1 LETVKRFARKVFVR
15 KNFRREHNFYLKELI
30 GNIHYPL
37 PITHFNISIWYNS
50 LMFKPLPF
58 YIGLRYTRAKRR
70 NHFISFISLTSILGI
85 ALGVTALI
93 TVLSVMNGFE
103 KELRLRMLG
112 MSAHVVVLT
121 SENNRRDWQSL
132 VQQLQT
138 RPHVTGVAPF
148 IQGQA
153 MLTHNK
159 NVEGTFLQGI
169 SPELEPQV
177 SQVKDKMKAGSIDNL
192 KAGKFGIVLGREL
205 AHTLG
210 VWVGDKVTL
219 VVPQVSVTI
228 IGLLPRMKR
237 FTVQGIFHVGMH
249 EFDSGLVLLHIEDA
263 AKLLRMPAGSIH
275 GLNVKLDDMFLAQS
289 FSRGLREE
297 LPLGYHSY
305 DWTYRHKNFFEAIK
319 MEKAVM
325 FIILTLIVAVAA
337 FNIVSTLVM
346 VVTEKQADIA
356 ILRTLGATPGTVMA
370 IFMVQGALIG
380 IFGTLLG
387 LGGGISL
394 ALNIETVIP
403 AIEHFFG
410 VQFLSPDIYY
420 ISDLPSDLRWA
431 DVYKISS
438 LSLII
443 SFLGTLYPAWRASRT
458 QPAEALRYE

>member
-1 LETVKRFARKVFVR
+1 
-15 KNFRREHNFYLKELI
+15 
-30 GNIHYPL
+30 
-37 PITHFNISIWYNS
+37 
-50 LMFKPLPF
+50 MFQPLPF

-70 NHFISFISLTSILGI
+70 NHFISFISLTSMLGI

-103 KELRLRMLG
+103 KELRYRMLG
-112 MSAHVVVLT
+112 MSAHVVVGT
-121 SENNRRDWQSL
+121 FNNHWSNWQTL
-132 VQQLQT
+132 AQQIQK

-153 MLTHNK
+153 MITHNK
-159 NVEGTFLQGI
+159 NVEGTLLQGI

-177 SQVKDKMKAGSIDNL
+177 SQVKDKMSYGSIDNL
-192 KAGKFGIVLGREL
+192 KAGQFGIVLGSEL
-205 AHTLG
+205 AQALG
-210 VWVGDKVTL
+210 VGMGDKITL
-219 VVPQVSVTI
+219 VVPQASVTPV
-228 IGLLPRMKR
+228 GLLPRMKR
-237 FTVQGIFHVGMH
+237 FTVQGIFNVGMH

-275 GLNVKLDDMFLAQS
+275 KLNVKLDDMFIAKP
-289 FSRGLREE
+289 FSRDLQQE

-319 MEKAVM
+319 MEKTVM
-325 FIILTLIVAVAA
+325 FVILALIIAVAA

-346 VVTEKQADIA
+346 VVTDKQADIA
-356 ILRTLGATPGTVMA
+356 ILRTLGATPSTVMA

-380 IFGTLLG
+380 VFGTLLG

-403 AIEHFFG
+403 AIENIWG
-410 VQFLSPDIYY
+410 IKILSPEVYY
-420 ISDLPSDLRWA
+420 ISDLPSDLRWP
-431 DVYKISS
+431 DVYKITG

-443 SFLGTLYPAWRASRT
+443 SLLATLYPAWRASRT